1 MLLVVVTMISKDY
14 GLAYSQIVNLN
25 SKTKTKNLPIILNN
39 NSWKQCFK
47 LLKTLSR
54 EIYYLIKAFDS
65 VNLFRLALS
74 LPNQR
79 TCQRSSLKYP
89 NGNCWLNLHYRL
101 CLSFV
106 SFPLKYFKSNL
117 LISFFLTTYWRWC
130 EGWSLSQLSVKGG
143 VKLDDF
149 RIIT

>member
-1 MLLVVVTMISKDY
+1 MISKDY
-14 GLAYSQIVNLN
+14 GLAYSQIFNLN
-25 SKTKTKNLPIILNN
+25 WKTKNLPIILNN

-65 VNLFRLALS
+65 VNLFKLALS

-106 SFPLKYFKSNL
+106 SVPLKYFKSNL
-117 LISFFLTTYWRWC
+117 LISFFLNHLLKLVWGLEPIPALSERWTTL
-130 EGWSLSQLSVKGG
+130 ESSP
-143 VKLDDF
+143 KLAH
-149 RIIT
+149 